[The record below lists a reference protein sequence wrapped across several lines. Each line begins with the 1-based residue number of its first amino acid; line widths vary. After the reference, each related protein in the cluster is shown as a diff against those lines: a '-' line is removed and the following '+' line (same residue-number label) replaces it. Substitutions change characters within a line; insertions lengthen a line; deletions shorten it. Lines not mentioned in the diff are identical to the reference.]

1 MKKIIAT
8 VATLAFAVSFIGCGG
23 AGDNPGESVEVSEE
37 DTSEEE
43 DSTAEDSGAEES
55 PE

>member
-23 AGDNPGESVEVSEE
+23 AGDNPAEDIEVGG

-43 DSTAEDSGAEES
+43 DITAEEESEES